1 MRLLTVAEADQR
13 RGALSSES
21 IRLQVRTF
29 STRATVPGNPSWY
42 LDFYDQ
48 TLREVQKPRN
58 ELCYLTH
65 HADTDERDWPRQCYR
80 LFYGSYA
87 TFLSCFKTRGEKT
100 LSYSVHRLSNA
111 NYTRITNDSPRK
123 NWSATTM
130 RILDMGSLFD
140 LWGSVGHN
148 GTDALGKGQEASDMH
163 DERKALQMQRR
174 DGNGV
179 VWMIM
184 LMRYRAGGISW

>member
-1 MRLLTVAEADQR
+1 
-13 RGALSSES
+13 
-21 IRLQVRTF
+21 
-29 STRATVPGNPSWY
+29 
-42 LDFYDQ
+42 
-48 TLREVQKPRN
+48 
-58 ELCYLTH
+58 
-65 HADTDERDWPRQCYR
+65 
-80 LFYGSYA
+80 
-87 TFLSCFKTRGEKT
+87 
-100 LSYSVHRLSNA
+100 
-111 NYTRITNDSPRK
+111 
-123 NWSATTM
+123 
-130 RILDMGSLFD
+130 MGSLFD